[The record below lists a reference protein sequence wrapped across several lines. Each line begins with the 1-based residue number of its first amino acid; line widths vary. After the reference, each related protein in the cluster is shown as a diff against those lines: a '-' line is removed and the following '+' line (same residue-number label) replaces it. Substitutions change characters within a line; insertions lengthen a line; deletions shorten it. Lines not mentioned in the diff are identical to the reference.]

1 MAIARAA
8 IAIGNSDDG
17 AWRRSGEHC
26 ERDEAVARGW
36 EASWRELRDD
46 IWTRSVR
53 GVRWLFSAPLQH
65 TQGGRRSPPPPWLR
79 VGAGHTPRPYYA
91 YWAASRLRVTGA
103 MRVENTRK
111 TPLAPFGSRNV
122 HQYLYSTLPRRP
134 P

>member
-79 VGAGHTPRPYYA
+79 VGLSVPDTLRDRTTHTGQRVDCG
-91 YWAASRLRVTGA
+91 LR
-103 MRVENTRK
+103 E
-111 TPLAPFGSRNV
+111 
-122 HQYLYSTLPRRP
+122 Q
-134 P
+134 